1 MVTRKRTT
9 LEGMHGSAENNP
21 SDDVNEAFS
30 LYYEKINEF
39 DPRACQTNLIRLRG
53 NAHRISRR
61 ADQVTSSAPP
71 QKSSFDGALLDCECN
86 WQHASDLRR

>member
-39 DPRACQTNLIRLRG
+39 DPRATHMTRLF
-53 NAHRISRR
+53 
-61 ADQVTSSAPP
+61 
-71 QKSSFDGALLDCECN
+71 KEK
-86 WQHASDLRR
+86 